1 MHSFMFSKKRLLITP
16 DRTSLLRSVWRQEDS
31 RSTSSSRMMRS
42 SFSQRKPIRS
52 RLRLKDLLNSKRL
65 LINRVPTCRPKSP
78 NSSKRLSKSS
88 PLRRK
93 KSSVYVLMDLATRV
107 KRPAP
112 VDVTQDGRV
121 LTAIPHWL
129 GMKNLELCIPSKRKI
144 IPRMVC
150 TDLRQLVTNSKQCT
164 LRTKNK
170 EGKRPNRCQA
180 LLLKPK
186 RSRTTLRGSTIAPA
200 GATQR
205 NQVQSLSRFRTKELL
220 TQRLKTRRA
229 TASQSICLAVWLSSS
244 EFATTWARTESRSPS
259 QDQAHQSMAASKAE
273 IVELTVTQT
282 MRAMIQP
289 PGEECWS
296 SPNSLLPSKRDPR
309 RGKVVESRASLRHPA
324 HNGRPRSPPQCLSTR
339 GQRSPILQAL
349 HNMMTRRHSNF
360 RKS

>member
-1 MHSFMFSKKRLLITP
+1 MFSKKRLLITT

-31 RSTSSSRMMRS
+31 RSTFSSRMMRS
-42 SFSQRKPIRS
+42 SFSQRKLIRS
-52 RLRLKDLLNSKRL
+52 RLRWKDLLNSKRL

-150 TDLRQLVTNSKQCT
+150 TDLRQLATNSKQCT

-205 NQVQSLSRFRTKELL
+205 NQVQSLSRFRTRELL
-220 TQRLKTRRA
+220 T
-229 TASQSICLAVWLSSS
+229 
-244 EFATTWARTESRSPS
+244 
-259 QDQAHQSMAASKAE
+259 
-273 IVELTVTQT
+273 
-282 MRAMIQP
+282 
-289 PGEECWS
+289 
-296 SPNSLLPSKRDPR
+296 
-309 RGKVVESRASLRHPA
+309 
-324 HNGRPRSPPQCLSTR
+324 
-339 GQRSPILQAL
+339 
-349 HNMMTRRHSNF
+349 
-360 RKS
+360 